1 MVSTQIQYPRILR
14 TFKHCY
20 GVGHRNMDHT
30 IHANTS
36 RGNPQRPSSMDGAS
50 STTICTPLGSGGE
63 CGPRWTFLFITT
75 VRPVFKFAVIPDRRV
90 GQGACTN
97 ACCDLTRSTRH
108 RMNVC
113 LGPHPSRL
121 LPRSSEQ
128 RHHRRGFG
136 KRSHNLIGYGG
147 RRSNFV
153 RRDSHRRLRRAVR
166 RAFQGEHTVS
176 IRVWVARSETH
187 RNLTG
192 LSKQRTDLQTVYGVH
207 GSLSGEN
214 RCP

>member
-1 MVSTQIQYPRILR
+1 MRTPMDLPLHHDCQACIQVRSHSRSACLPRRLHECVLRPYPL
-14 TFKHCY
+14 
-20 GVGHRNMDHT
+20 
-30 IHANTS
+30 
-36 RGNPQRPSSMDGAS
+36 NPPS
-50 STTICTPLGSGGE
+50 P
-63 CGPRWTFLFITT
+63 
-75 VRPVFKFAVIPDRRV
+75 
-90 GQGACTN
+90 
-97 ACCDLTRSTRH
+97 TRH

-121 LPRSSEQ
+121 LPASSEQ
-128 RHHRRGFG
+128 RHHHRGFG

-153 RRDSHRRLRRAVR
+153 RRYSHRLRRAVR

-192 LSKQRTDLQTVYGVH
+192 LSRQRTDLQTVYGV
-207 GSLSGEN
+207 
-214 RCP
+214 CPRFLIWRKPMSMATI